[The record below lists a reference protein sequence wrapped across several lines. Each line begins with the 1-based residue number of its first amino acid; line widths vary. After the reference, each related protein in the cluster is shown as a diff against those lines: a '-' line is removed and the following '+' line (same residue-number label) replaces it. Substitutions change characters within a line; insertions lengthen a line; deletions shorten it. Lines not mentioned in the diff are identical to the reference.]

1 MDVGLVWV
9 NTWFLRDLRAPFG
22 GVKLSGVGREGGKH
36 SLAFYSEPV
45 NICINIAEED

>member
-1 MDVGLVWV
+1 M

-22 GVKLSGVGREGGKH
+22 GVKLSGIGREGGKH

-45 NICINIAEED
+45 NICVHIDS